1 LLAKVRQAILL
12 FGQPETVVEGH
23 TDGTGTEANNR
34 ELSQGRAESV
44 MAYLLANETLPGDKI
59 KAVGFGSQ
67 RPVASE
73 ATAEGRALNRRIDL
87 IITPEVPGATP

>member
-1 LLAKVRQAILL
+1 
-12 FGQPETVVEGH
+12 
-23 TDGTGTEANNR
+23 
-34 ELSQGRAESV
+34 

>member
-1 LLAKVRQAILL
+1 
-12 FGQPETVVEGH
+12 
-23 TDGTGTEANNR
+23 
-34 ELSQGRAESV
+34 

-87 IITPEVPGATP
+87 IITPELPGATPDPLPKLTDSSVPPAE